1 MIGGTAYAVGKGSM
15 RNRQRE
21 ADEEARIETLEQQA
35 SAPAPAQPTD
45 LTSKLTEL
53 KGLLDQGALTP
64 DEFAAAKQKLLAG

>member
-1 MIGGTAYAVGKGSM
+1 MIGGTAYAVGKNSM

-35 SAPAPAQPTD
+35 SAPSPAKAPD

-53 KGLLDQGALTP
+53 KGLLDEGALTP